1 MADLEDGESVEV
13 QGSGSSKYT
22 LRNVGE
28 AYSCTCP
35 AWRNQSMP
43 LERRTCKHLKALR
56 GEAVELARVGLAL
69 NAPPGAPAA
78 AAAAKTSAKAKADQE
93 GPPILLANPWDNDQD
108 LTGWWMSE
116 KLDGVRAYWD
126 GKVFLSRL
134 GNRYYAPDWF
144 TKDLPDFPLDG
155 ELWGGRKKF
164 QRTVSVVRRQ
174 DQSDLWKEISFLVFD
189 APAREEPFEERLE
202 LVRRALDE
210 RRPAHAKFHEHEVCK
225 GVTHLREELKR
236 VEALGGEGLMLRKPG
251 SRYEVGRSSTLL
263 KVKSFFDAEA
273 LVVEHLAGTGKHEGR
288 LGALLVELA
297 DGTRFSIGTGFSD
310 KERKAPP
317 KIGSVVTFRYQE
329 LSDGGVPRFPSYVG
343 VRDDVKWPPDNALKG
358 KSASAAAGGAAS
370 APPAAAQGK
379 PAPEV
384 AKAAPAAKNEK
395 AEAPQAPVAE
405 APKAPAASAKPRDA
419 RRLERT
425 EDSANV
431 FWEIRLNGNR
441 HTVHTGRS
449 WASGASQTRDFAS
462 PEEAALD
469 AEKLVGER
477 LREGFVEV

>member
-1 MADLEDGESVEV
+1 MADLEDGESIEV

-43 LERRTCKHLKALR
+43 LERRTCKHLKAFR
-56 GEAVELARVGLAL
+56 GEAVELARVGLATS
-69 NAPPGAPAA
+69 PGSAPAKA
-78 AAAAKTSAKAKADQE
+78 PSASGKAKADQE

-126 GKVFLSRL
+126 GNVFLSRL

-144 TKDLPDFPLDG
+144 TKGLPDFPLDG

-164 QRTVSVVRRQ
+164 QRTVSIVRRQ
-174 DQSDLWKEISFLVFD
+174 DQSDLWKEIAFLVFD

-202 LVRRALDE
+202 LCRRALTE
-210 RRPAHAKFHEHEVCK
+210 RSPAYARFHEHQACK
-225 GVTHLREELKR
+225 GVAHLREELAC
-236 VEALGGEGLMLRKPG
+236 VEAQGGEGLMLRKPG

-273 LVVEHLAGTGKHEGR
+273 LVVEHLPGTGKHAGR

-317 KIGSVVTFRYQE
+317 KVGSVVTFRYQE

-358 KSASAAAGGAAS
+358 KSASITTASAAATPAAS
-370 APPAAAQGK
+370 APPAKEKKA
-379 PAPEV
+379 
-384 AKAAPAAKNEK
+384 AAPAADPAPEADKT
-395 AEAPQAPVAE
+395 EAPQVAE
-405 APKAPAASAKPRDA
+405 APKVSSAPREA
-419 RRLERT
+419 RRLEKA
-425 EDSANV
+425 DSGAKV
-431 FWEIRLNGNR
+431 FWEIRLSGSR

-449 WASGASQTRDFAS
+449 WASGTSQTRDFAS
-462 PEEAALD
+462 AEEAALD
-469 AEKLVGER
+469 ADKLLGER

>member
-1 MADLEDGESVEV
+1 MADLEDGESIEV
-13 QGSGSSKYT
+13 QGSGSNKYT

-43 LERRTCKHLKALR
+43 LEKRTCKHLKALR
-56 GEAVELARVGLAL
+56 GEAAELERVGLASK
-69 NAPPGAPAA
+69 GSAPAA
-78 AAAAKTSAKAKADQE
+78 APAKASAKAKADQE

-126 GKVFLSRL
+126 GKAFLSRL

-144 TKDLPDFPLDG
+144 TKGLPDFPLDG

-164 QRTVSVVRRQ
+164 QRTVSIVRRQ
-174 DQSDLWKEISFLVFD
+174 DQSDLWKEIAFLVFD

-202 LVRRALDE
+202 LCRRALEE
-210 RRPAHAKFHEHEVCK
+210 RSPAYARFHEHQVCK
-225 GVTHLREELKR
+225 GVGHLREELGR

-273 LVVEHLAGTGKHEGR
+273 LVVEHLPGTGKHEGR

-310 KERKAPP
+310 KERKSPP
-317 KIGSVVTFRYQE
+317 KVGAVVTFRYQE

-358 KSASAAAGGAAS
+358 KSASLAAS
-370 APPAAAQGK
+370 APPAAAVKQ
-379 PAPEV
+379 PV
-384 AKAAPAAKNEK
+384 AAAAPPPAKKDEK
-395 AEAPQAPVAE
+395 AEAPQPQAAE
-405 APKAPAASAKPRDA
+405 APKAQPTKPRES
-419 RRLERT
+419 RRLERA
-425 EDSANV
+425 DNGAKV
-431 FWEIRLNGNR
+431 FWEIRVSGGG

-449 WASGASQTRDFAS
+449 WASGTSQTRDFATA
-462 PEEAALD
+462 EEAALD
-469 AEKLVGER
+469 AEKLVAER

>member
-1 MADLEDGESVEV
+1 MADLEDGESIEV
-13 QGSGSSKYT
+13 QGSGSNKYT

-43 LERRTCKHLKALR
+43 LERRTCKHLKAFR
-56 GEAVELARVGLAL
+56 GEAVELTRVGLA
-69 NAPPGAPAA
+69 ASGSAPAKTPSSGSK
-78 AAAAKTSAKAKADQE
+78 AKTDQE
-93 GPPILLANPWDNDQD
+93 GPPILLANSWDNDQD

-126 GKVFLSRL
+126 GKAFLSRL

-144 TKDLPDFPLDG
+144 TKNLPDFPLDG

-164 QRTVSVVRRQ
+164 QRTVSIVRRQ
-174 DQSDLWKEISFLVFD
+174 DQSDLWKEIAFLVFD
-189 APAREEPFEERLE
+189 APAREDPFEDRLE
-202 LVRRALDE
+202 LCRRALDE
-210 RRPAHAKFHEHEVCK
+210 QRPAYAKFHEHQACK
-225 GVTHLREELKR
+225 GVSHLREELAR

-273 LVVEHLAGTGKHEGR
+273 LVVEHLPGTGKHEGR

-317 KIGSVVTFRYQE
+317 KPGTVVTFRYQE

-358 KSASAAAGGAAS
+358 KSASISTSTAAAAAS
-370 APPAAAQGK
+370 APKAAEK
-379 PAPEV
+379 KEEAPV
-384 AKAAPAAKNEK
+384 AAPAPK
-395 AEAPQAPVAE
+395 ADKPEAPPVAE
-405 APKAPAASAKPRDA
+405 AQKGPAQSGAPRES
-419 RRLERT
+419 RRLEKSDGAAR
-425 EDSANV
+425 V
-431 FWEIRLNGNR
+431 FWEIRVSGSR

-449 WASGASQTRDFAS
+449 WASGTSHTRDFATS
-462 PEEAALD
+462 EEAARHADEL
-469 AEKLVGER
+469 LGEQ
-477 LREGFVEV
+477 LKQGFIEV

>member
-1 MADLEDGESVEV
+1 MADLEDGESIEV
-13 QGSGSSKYT
+13 QGSGSNKYT

-43 LERRTCKHLKALR
+43 LERRTCKHLKAFR
-56 GEAVELARVGLAL
+56 GEAVELARVGLA
-69 NAPPGAPAA
+69 AGASAPAKA
-78 AAAAKTSAKAKADQE
+78 TSSSSKAKADQD

-126 GKVFLSRL
+126 GKAFLSRL

-144 TKDLPDFPLDG
+144 TKNLPDFPLDG

-164 QRTVSVVRRQ
+164 QRTVSIVRRQ
-174 DQSDLWKEISFLVFD
+174 DQSDLWKEIAFLVFD
-189 APAREEPFEERLE
+189 APARDEPFEDRLE
-202 LVRRALDE
+202 LCRRALDE
-210 RRPAHAKFHEHEVCK
+210 RRPDYAKFHEHQACK
-225 GVTHLREELKR
+225 GLGHLREELAR

-273 LVVEHLAGTGKHEGR
+273 LVVDHLPGTGKHEGR
-288 LGALLVELA
+288 LGALLTELA

-310 KERKAPP
+310 KERKSPP
-317 KIGSVVTFRYQE
+317 KLGSVVTFRYQE

-358 KSASAAAGGAAS
+358 KSAVITGATPAS
-370 APPAAAQGK
+370 APKTPNVEEK
-379 PAPEV
+379 MAP
-384 AKAAPAAKNEK
+384 AKAKPSTPKDDK
-395 AEAPQAPVAE
+395 PEAPQAQAVENA
-405 APKAPAASAKPRDA
+405 KAPAPPSASRDI
-419 RRLERT
+419 RRLEKS
-425 EDSANV
+425 EGAIKV
-431 FWEIRLNGNR
+431 FWEIRITGSR

-449 WASGASQTRDFAS
+449 WTSGTSQTRDFAS
-462 PEEAALD
+462 PDEAARD
-469 AEKLVGER
+469 AEKLLKEQ
-477 LREGFVEV
+477 LREGFVEVGAI